1 MRMQWI
7 ALSALHDDVETK
19 KEMCNLCV
27 EYPAACTALT
37 PTENE
42 SICCSRYRRTHTH
55 TLESDRIYS
64 THLPHSYCEF
74 LLSVCFLFEFPCR
87 CRLIILFNLKYKYY
101 SCDANDNIVGC
112 CAICLVSCSG
122 YSTQHDCIAS
132 NASNFHTANYFLSE
146 SLIPECFT
154 FEFLATYY
162 MEKRQTSA
170 NFFYSICRL
179 GGRKRTLATSKL
191 IIISC
196 SFSIPFFDEVCEQIM
211 I

>member
-7 ALSALHDDVETK
+7 ALSALHDDVWNK
-19 KEMCNLCV
+19 KKMCNLCV

-112 CAICLVSCSG
+112 CAICFVSCSG
-122 YSTQHDCIAS
+122 HSTQHDCIA
-132 NASNFHTANYFLSE
+132 L
-146 SLIPECFT
+146 
-154 FEFLATYY
+154 LAIFI
-162 MEKRQTSA
+162 RQ
-170 NFFYSICRL
+170 
-179 GGRKRTLATSKL
+179 
-191 IIISC
+191 IISC
-196 SFSIPFFDEVCEQIM
+196 RRRWFRSALHSNFLPLTIWRKGKLAPTFSIPFVVWVDENEHSPPAN
-211 I
+211 